1 MRSPLEVNRNANID
15 LIRGF
20 AIILMVLDHA
30 LLAIATIFGSNEF
43 IYLLRVT
50 LTRFS
55 MPLFMIVSGSVLFL
69 YGIKIKR
76 WLTVFCLALII
87 NGFAITLWEDFNSP
101 EILLVW
107 TFVVI
112 FIKFILKYPL
122 VSLIT
127 GFIQNQYFPINIFDY
142 SGYQPGEIVIFLV
155 IGIFASTYITSLS
168 FPILSKF
175 MIYNLIIFIGRKP
188 LTIYFTHL
196 LIISA
201 TVYYLTPL

>member
-1 MRSPLEVNRNANID
+1 MRFPLQVNRNPNID

-30 LLAIATIFGSNEF
+30 LLAIATIFGSNEY
-43 IYLLRVT
+43 IYFLRVT

-55 MPLFMIVSGSVLFL
+55 MPLFMIVSGSVLYL

-76 WLTVFCLALII
+76 WLTVFCLALLI
-87 NGFAITLWEDFNSP
+87 NLFAITLWEDFNSP

-107 TFVVI
+107 TFVVV

-122 VSLIT
+122 VSLII
-127 GFIQNQYFPINIFDY
+127 GFIQNQYFPIHIFDY

-155 IGIFASTYITSLS
+155 IGIFASTYITNLS

-175 MIYNLIIFIGRKP
+175 MIYNLIIFIGKKP

-196 LIISA
+196 LFISA